1 MVCGHTKYSDFQK
14 CVDAGV
20 VPTPIEELREQM
32 QHIPSCES
40 YTKHREKPVGSG
52 GSAAAVKVEE
62 EEEEVKV
69 DNDAD
74 SKVLHIV
81 LFLLLFCLFSVL
93 VGRSLCFF
101 VLFCFPSH
109 NIFLTIFY
117 LIKNFTQGGF
127 ESTK

>member
-62 EEEEVKV
+62 EEEEEVKV

-101 VLFCFPSH
+101 VLFSLSQHFSH
-109 NIFLTIFY
+109 NI